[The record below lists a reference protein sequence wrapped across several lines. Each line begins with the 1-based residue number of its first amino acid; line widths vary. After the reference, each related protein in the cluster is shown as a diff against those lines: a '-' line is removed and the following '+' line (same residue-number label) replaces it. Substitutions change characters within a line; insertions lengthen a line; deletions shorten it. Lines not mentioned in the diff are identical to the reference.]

1 METAL
6 ASPDR
11 EMAGLSD
18 EMLGRPWRLT
28 KCWMVNR
35 YFGTISGGGLYED
48 IWEGLHWVRVCD
60 CKNLGGRA

>member
-1 METAL
+1 MGTAL

-28 KCWMVNR
+28 KCGMVNR
-35 YFGTISGGGLYED
+35 YFGPISGGELYVD
-48 IWEGLHWVRVCD
+48 IWEGLHWVEDCD
-60 CKNLGGRA
+60 RKNLDGRV